1 MLDKTAIGKRIE
13 QIKNTHIPPLSYSEF
28 GTRLKNKDGKVIS
41 KGTVN
46 SWVRGFG
53 IPVHEVIEQIARIGG
68 VTTEWIYT
76 GKEMSKLLCEVC
88 KEELIIESNNN
99 LVCPICSSKFKLIK
113 L

>member
-1 MLDKTAIGKRIE
+1 MLDKKAIGKRIE
-13 QIKNTHIPPLSYSEF
+13 QIKNSHIPPLSYTEL
-28 GTRLKNKDGKVIS
+28 GERLRNKDGKPIS

-53 IPVHEVIEQIARIGG
+53 IPIYEVIEQIARIGG

-76 GKEMSKLLCEVC
+76 GKEMLKLICEGC
-88 KEELIIESNNN
+88 KEELIIESHNT
-99 LVCPICSSKFKLIK
+99 LLCPKCSVKFKLSK